1 MTSRPDRRAR
11 PGDRR
16 RVLAILGAA
25 AGSGLLAGCGALPAA
40 VVGGTP
46 PRLYTLTPK
55 STFEPTLPRVDWQLL
70 VEPPIAA
77 AGLDTVR
84 IALRERITEL
94 EYFASVAWTERA
106 PQMVQTLL
114 VESFENSG
122 QIVSIGRETFGLR
135 ADYVL
140 KTELREFQA
149 EYLDSETPTVRVRL
163 NAKLVR
169 MPQRRIVAGE
179 NFEALIEATSRTFS
193 DIIRAFDVALGE
205 VMKDAVQWTL
215 REGERDWRAR
225 GDVRDADVA
234 DRG

>member
-1 MTSRPDRRAR
+1 MNRWTFPVAGRPGRRA
-11 PGDRR
+11 
-16 RVLAILGAA
+16 VLALAGA
-25 AGSGLLAGCGALPAA
+25 GLLAGCGSLPAA

-55 STFEPTLPRVDWQLL
+55 STYDSALPQVDWQLL
-70 VEPPIAA
+70 GEPPIAA
-77 AGLDTVR
+77 AGLNTVR

-94 EYFASVAWTERA
+94 EYFASVAWTVRA
-106 PQMVQTLL
+106 PAMVQTLL

-149 EYLDSETPTVRVRL
+149 EYLDSEIPSVRVRL

-179 NFEALIEATSRTFS
+179 NFETLVQADSRGFA
-193 DIIRAFDVALGE
+193 DIIRALDAGLGD

-215 REGERDWRAR
+215 REGERDWRR
-225 GDVRDADVA
+225 RDDV
-234 DRG
+234 